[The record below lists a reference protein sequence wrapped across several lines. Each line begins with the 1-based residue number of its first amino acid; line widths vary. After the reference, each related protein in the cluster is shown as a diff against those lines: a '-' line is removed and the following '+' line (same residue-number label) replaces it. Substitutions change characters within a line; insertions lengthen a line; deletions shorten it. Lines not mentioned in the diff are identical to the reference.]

1 MRTYGRTPPDEF
13 GNRQWVQID
22 PDPITG
28 ANDIIWFATLA
39 QTLRLQLGESPFF
52 ANYGIP
58 AIQSVRTQVPPDLY
72 VARTQQQFAQ
82 YFASLVIFRNPP
94 VYPPQRQNTPTYTAQ
109 ALTHQGVSLN
119 IPFLTTPP
127 AISGT
132 FLTNDAGAL
141 LTGDDGQL
149 FTVDPE

>member
-13 GNRQWVQID
+13 GNRVWVQID

-28 ANDIIWFATLA
+28 ANDLIWFVTLA
-39 QTLRLQLGESPFF
+39 QTLRLQLGESPFY
-52 ANYGIP
+52 ANYGLP

-94 VYPPQRQNTPTYTAQ
+94 VTPPRRQNIPTYTAQ

-119 IPFLTTPP
+119 VPFLAIPP
-127 AISGT
+127 PTNNVVLTSDSGE
-132 FLTNDAGAL
+132 L
-141 LTGDDGQL
+141 LYTDDGKQV
-149 FTVDPE
+149 TAG